1 MAIALQDLLDAA
13 TNAPEGTT
21 PKDAVAKFLADN
33 ASDADVAALQAEAI
47 DKFEALREAGINSD
61 DDLNAA
67 EALVEVTDGTRIE
80 QTRLDSAAAE
90 HQERVE
96 ALAKRVRPEAAAQE
110 AESTEPETTEAAET
124 ETAETPDAEVDTT
137 GVVEAAEAATAE
149 AAEPALVA
157 SAKPKKRVR
166 VSDLP
171 AQRAVKMPPAV
182 EETKP
187 GAVILA
193 SADVAGF
200 GAGQN
205 LTTNDLARA
214 ANVKLQGF
222 PQGHV
227 PNQEMSVPV
236 ASISIPFEDSLVASG
251 SNDQEAI
258 DYAADTSRLESEQ
271 GSGSLVAAG
280 GWCAPSETLYEVG
293 GILADANAG
302 LISLPEVQAKRGGL
316 RFTEGPDYAAIYGD
330 STFGFIQTEAQAIA
344 GSGFTTATG
353 GTTAGTQKPFYR
365 VPCPAFTEERA
376 EAVGLGVVAGILA
389 NDAYPEMTAEVVEH
403 GLIAHSHRINTRTI
417 NRQVA
422 LSGSPIVLALGP
434 SATTAV
440 LNTVDIQIADYRY
453 ANRMSDNDELEIV
466 LPLWAKP
473 VFRADMSV
481 RNGSN
486 VTEALEVTDEKINAW
501 FRARHAAVQWVYDW
515 QDAFSGTTNGFGST
529 AAITSWPDTM
539 DILIYKAGTFVRARG
554 EIINVSAMYDT
565 VNLKNNDFHVLFIEE
580 KLLVIKRRW
589 KSRLVRVALAV
600 NGAVGAARNLDSDG
614 KIVVTP

>member
-21 PKDAVAKFLADN
+21 PEAAVAKFLADN

-47 DKFEALREAGINSD
+47 DKFEALRDAGVNNV
-61 DDLNAA
+61 DDLAA
-67 EALVEVTDGTRIE
+67 ATALADVADGTRLE
-80 QTRLDSAAAE
+80 QARLDTAAAE

-110 AESTEPETTEAAET
+110 DESTKTAEESAAAEVEPEPT
-124 ETAETPDAEVDTT
+124 ETSPEADAS

-149 AAEPALVA
+149 AAEAALVA

-171 AQRAVKMPPAV
+171 AQRAVAMPPAV
-182 EETKP
+182 EDAQP
-187 GAVILA
+187 RAAILA

-205 LTTNDLARA
+205 LTTSDLAKA
-214 ANVKLQGF
+214 ANSKLQGF
-222 PQGHV
+222 PQGFV
-227 PNQEMSVPV
+227 PNQEMAVPV
-236 ASISIPFEDSLVASG
+236 ASISIPFEDALVASG

-258 DYAADTSRLESEQ
+258 DYAADTSRLE
-271 GSGSLVAAG
+271 GGSLVAAG
-280 GWCAPSETLYEVG
+280 GWCAPSETLYELG
-293 GILADANAG
+293 GILADAEAG
-302 LISLPEVQAKRGGL
+302 LVSIPEVQAKRGGL
-316 RFTEGPDYAAIYGD
+316 RYTEGPDYAAIYGD
-330 STFGFIQTEAQAIA
+330 ATFGFIQTETQAIA

-353 GTTAGTQKPFYR
+353 GTVAGTQKPFYR
-365 VPCPAFTEERA
+365 VPCPSFTEDRA
-376 EAVGLGVVAGILA
+376 EAVGLGIVAGILA
-389 NDAYPEMTAEVVEH
+389 NDAYPEMTTEVVEH
-403 GLIAHSHRINTRTI
+403 GLIAHSHRINTRTL
-417 NRQVA
+417 NRQAA
-422 LSGSPIVLALGP
+422 LSGTPIVLALGP

-440 LNTVDIQIADYRY
+440 LNTLDIQIADYRY
-453 ANRMSDNDELEIV
+453 ANRMADNSELEVV

-473 VFRADMSV
+473 LFRADMSV
-481 RNGSN
+481 RNGSD
-486 VTEALEVTDEKINAW
+486 VTEALDVTDAKIEAW
-501 FRARHAAVQWVYDW
+501 FKARHAAPQWVYDW
-515 QDAFSGTTNGFGST
+515 QDAFSGVSGGFGST

-539 DILIYKAGTFVRARG
+539 DIMIYKAGTFVRARG

-565 VNLKNNDFHVLFIEE
+565 VNLKNNDYHVLFIEE

-600 NGAVGAARNLDSDG
+600 NGAVGAARQLDSDG

>member
-1 MAIALQDLLDAA
+1 MAIELQDLLNAA
-13 TNAPEGTT
+13 TDAPEGTT
-21 PKDAVAKFLADN
+21 PDAAVAKFLADH

-47 DKFEALREAGINSD
+47 DKFEALREQGITTD
-61 DDLNAA
+61 DAYAA
-67 EALVEVTDGTRIE
+67 AAALADVADGTRLE

-110 AESTEPETTEAAET
+110 DESTKTAEESAAAEVEPETGAEAEA
-124 ETAETPDAEVDTT
+124 DAS

-171 AQRAVKMPPAV
+171 AQRAVAMPPAV

-205 LTTNDLARA
+205 LTTADLARA
-214 ANVKLQGF
+214 ANTKLQGF
-222 PQGHV
+222 PQGYV

-236 ASISIPFEDSLVASG
+236 ASIAIPFEDALVASG

-258 DYAADTSRLESEQ
+258 DYAADTSRLE
-271 GSGSLVAAG
+271 GGSLVAAG

-302 LISLPEVQAKRGGL
+302 LIDIPEVQAKRGGL

-330 STFGFIQTEAQAIA
+330 ATFGFIQTEAQAIA
-344 GSGFTTATG
+344 GSGFTSATG
-353 GTTAGTQKPFYR
+353 ATIAGTQKPFYR
-365 VPCPAFTEERA
+365 VPCPSFTDVRA

-389 NDAYPEMTAEVVEH
+389 NDAYPEMTTEVVEH

-417 NRQVA
+417 NRMA
-422 LSGSPIVLALGP
+422 TLSGAAITLALGP

-453 ANRMSDNDELEIV
+453 ANRMADNDELEIV

-486 VTEALEVTDEKINAW
+486 VTEALEVTDERINAW
-501 FRARHAAVQWVYDW
+501 FKARHAVVQWVYDW
-515 QDAFSGTTNGFGST
+515 QDAFSGTAGGFGST
-529 AAITSWPDTM
+529 DAILSWPDTM
-539 DILIYKAGTFVRARG
+539 DIMIYKAGTFVRARA

-565 VNLKNNDFHVLFIEE
+565 VNLKNNDYHVLFIEE

-589 KSRLVRVALAV
+589 KSRLVRVALSV
-600 NGAVGAARNLDSDG
+600 NGAVGAARELDSDG
-614 KIVVTP
+614 KIVAV